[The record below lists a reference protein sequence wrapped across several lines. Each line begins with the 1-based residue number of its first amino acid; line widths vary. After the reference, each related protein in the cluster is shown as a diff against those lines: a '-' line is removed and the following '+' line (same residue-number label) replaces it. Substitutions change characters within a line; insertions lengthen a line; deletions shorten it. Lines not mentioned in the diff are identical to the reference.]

1 MANQYVFKTGVK
13 LPELDIGDYSLP
25 SSIGTT
31 GQVLSVDGSG
41 NLIFS
46 SSAGGGLSALEDDT
60 APVLGGDLGLNAKS
74 FIVGTGNAVTFDM
87 DDGQAVNLGR
97 LTMMTPETL
106 SATEVTPNVE
116 YEYTWTFPNTYR
128 STYVDYFY
136 DSDEGSKMGTLFVL
150 TDGTTTSITDMGTEI
165 DAPAID
171 FAATIVSTNV
181 QITGTALTGAPT
193 TEFIITMRHVQ

>member
-1 MANQYVFKTGVK
+1 MANQYVFKTGIK
-13 LPELDIGDYSLP
+13 APELDIGDYSLP

-46 SSAGGGLSALEDDT
+46 SSAGGLSALEDDT
-60 APVLGGDLGLNAKS
+60 SPTLGGDLDLDGKNILAG
-74 FIVGTGNAVTFDM
+74 VGNSVNFVI
-87 DDGQAVNLGR
+87 DDGSFFSIGGLSI
-97 LTMMTPETL
+97 TTPQTL
-106 SATEVTPNVE
+106 SATEITANVE
-116 YEYTWTFPNTYR
+116 YEYTWSFPNTIR

-136 DSDEGSKMGTLFVL
+136 GSDEGTKMGTLFVL

-165 DAPAID
+165 DAPSID
-171 FAATIVSTNV
+171 FVASIVSTNV

-193 TEFIITMRHVQ
+193 TEFKITMRHVL